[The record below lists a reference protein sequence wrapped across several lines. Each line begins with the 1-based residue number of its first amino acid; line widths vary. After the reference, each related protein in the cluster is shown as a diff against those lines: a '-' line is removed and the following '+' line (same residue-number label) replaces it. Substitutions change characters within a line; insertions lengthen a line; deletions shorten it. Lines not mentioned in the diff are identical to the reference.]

1 MAPPASELAMGEP
14 SCSPGGPKVGR
25 RALARGGCLP
35 VHIHSAGPAP
45 LLGGVP
51 SSGAH
56 VWLRVPSTHL
66 RGCGRN
72 VERAGVG
79 EYTLSYPT
87 SSLQRWRRAERRS
100 VRRSGPRA
108 RASTRSSRDR
118 APSTSL
124 VSSLTHGGG
133 ERRPKAAALAVLP
146 RCRLQWGLGEGPTT
160 WRRARVTVGMVTMAL
175 FRTDPP
181 PPCLAQRA
189 PCRGGPAGG
198 GGGSGDGGEAVTD
211 GHCGC
216 ASALAESRAG
226 AVRAPWDS
234 ACSLLAS
241 VLAASGRG

>member
-1 MAPPASELAMGEP
+1 MAACALH
-14 SCSPGGPKVGR
+14 
-25 RALARGGCLP
+25 ALAR
-35 VHIHSAGPAP
+35 
-45 LLGGVP
+45 
-51 SSGAH
+51 
-56 VWLRVPSTHL
+56 LREE
-66 RGCGRN
+66 G
-72 VERAGVG
+72 RAGVG

-87 SSLQRWRRAERRS
+87 FSLQLETAASGAERRS
-100 VRRSGPRA
+100 VRRSDPQA
-108 RASTRSSRDR
+108 RASTRSSRGG

-124 VSSLTHGGG
+124 VPSLTHGGG
-133 ERRPKAAALAVLP
+133 EHRPKAAALAALP
-146 RCRLQWGLGEGPTT
+146 HCRLQWGLGVGPTT

-198 GGGSGDGGEAVTD
+198 VGGSGDGGEAVTD

-241 VLAASGRG
+241 VLAASGGG